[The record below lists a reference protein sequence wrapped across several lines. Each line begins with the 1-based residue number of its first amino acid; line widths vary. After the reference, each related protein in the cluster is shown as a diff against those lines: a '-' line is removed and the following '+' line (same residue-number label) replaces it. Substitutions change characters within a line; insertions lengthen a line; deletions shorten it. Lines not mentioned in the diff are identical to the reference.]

1 MTDHA
6 ELRRLAEDVI
16 RIERSEDEPISAAWD
31 LFDSA
36 ANPQAI
42 LALLDEIDR
51 LSDELSACTEHPGG
65 CGYWREAAKRRTE
78 ERDQF
83 KEENEALR
91 ESLQALIHISNAT
104 AWEEHSCGEI
114 AKARKALEVTHHA

>member
-1 MTDHA
+1 MNA
-6 ELRRLAEDVI
+6 PKAARLFGEHW
-16 RIERSEDEPISAAWD
+16 SLKQAAS
-31 LFDSA
+31 LTETPSSSPPPT
-36 ANPQAI
+36 PQAI

-51 LSDELSACTEHPGG
+51 LRDELSACTEHPGG